1 MSRRV
6 FSGGRVTGAASRVS
20 VLDFISVPKA
30 TITQRPRL
38 FQGGSGSSA
47 RLVSKSGALGA
58 DPTPLD
64 PRGRGGCPHCPL
76 VPDLNSP
83 LWGSGGCP
91 PAIFFKLFKIERFVL
106 RVAGKSPINS
116 VA

>member
-6 FSGGRVTGAASRVS
+6 FSGGRVTCAASRVS

-47 RLVSKSGALGA
+47 QMESKFGGKGRGARGIGEDAGA
-58 DPTPLD
+58 DNENKKRILMS
-64 PRGRGGCPHCPL
+64 
-76 VPDLNSP
+76 VPPWLRRP
-83 LWGSGGCP
+83 PPCP
-91 PAIFFKLFKIERFVL
+91 PPLL
-106 RVAGKSPINS
+106 PP
-116 VA
+116 

>member
-6 FSGGRVTGAASRVS
+6 FSGGRVTCAASRVS

-47 RLVSKSGALGA
+47 QGTRGQSLVRTAVNF
-58 DPTPLD
+58 
-64 PRGRGGCPHCPL
+64 RNRHGGCPL
-76 VPDLNSP
+76 VP
-83 LWGSGGCP
+83 LWGSARRP
-91 PAIFFKLFKIERFVL
+91 PAIFFKLFQVERFVL
-106 RVAGKSPINS
+106 RVG
-116 VA
+116 